1 VVTVETFVPARARV
15 GEGPHWDA
23 GTLYWVDI
31 LAGEIHTTT
40 ADGTTTLRLPWLVG
54 AAVPRVGG
62 GFVAATA
69 DGFAEVAVDGTTVT
83 RQHILAPDHRMN
95 DAKCDPRGRLWAGS
109 VQMDFAAGQ
118 GALHVLAADWST
130 RVVLDGLTQP
140 NGMGWSPDG
149 TVYYLIDSVHRHV
162 LAFDVDLD
170 TVTLSGRRVLT
181 TFPADAGL
189 PDGMCVDADGALW
202 VAMWGGRRIVQL
214 SPDGQVLRTVPM
226 PVVQPS
232 SCAFGGS
239 AMDTL
244 FVTSAAEGLADDDPD
259 GPDGSVF
266 RVTGLGALGLPGVA
280 FAG

>member
-1 VVTVETFVPARARV
+1 MVTVEIVVPARARV

-23 GTLYWVDI
+23 RTQTLYWVDI
-31 LAGEIHTTT
+31 LAGELNTTT

-54 AAVPRVGG
+54 AAVPRAGG
-62 GFVAATA
+62 GFVVANAH
-69 DGFAEVAVDGTTVT
+69 GFAEVVADGTS
-83 RQHILAPDHRMN
+83 RPRHHILAADHRMN

-109 VQMDFAAGQ
+109 VQLDFAAGQ
-118 GALHVLAADWST
+118 GALHALAADWST

-149 TVYYLIDSVHRHV
+149 TVYYLIDSVHRQV

-170 TVTLSGRRVLT
+170 TAALSGRRVLT
-181 TFPADAGL
+181 TLPAEAGL

-226 PVVQPS
+226 PVAQPS
-232 SCAFGGS
+232 SCAFGGP

-244 FVTSAAEGLADDDPD
+244 FVTSAAEGLADDG

-266 RVTGLGALGLPGVA
+266 GLTGLGVRGLPGVA